1 MEMAFGENMESAKL
15 IKSLESKGF
24 FLEFPEYDSLEDE
37 IVEII
42 KGANPRIISSL
53 PILLK
58 EDIDYKKIC
67 SKLNRAEKKELDK
80 AIAISEKIYRN
91 ESIKNS
97 LRKIIKEN
105 SIKTKFSKQEF
116 DDFYNAFKEARLNA
130 EANQN
135 KKLEK
140 QAKLRLNLSLN
151 KDLKTLFSPAKI
163 SIMEKIFNHEKL
175 TNTELKYYYKAI
187 SNINKSV
194 LNPVLQNY
202 LMVIEMAKKHS

>member
-1 MEMAFGENMESAKL
+1 MESAKL
-15 IKSLESKGF
+15 IKSLERKGF
-24 FLEFPEYDSLEDE
+24 FLEFPEYEYLEDE

-42 KGANPRIISSL
+42 KGANPRIILSL
-53 PILLK
+53 SIFLK
-58 EDIDYKKIC
+58 DDIDYKKIF
-67 SKLNRAEKKELDK
+67 SKLNKAEKKEIDK

-91 ESIKNS
+91 ESIKNN

-116 DDFYNAFKEARLNA
+116 DDFHNAFKEAGLNA
-130 EANQN
+130 EASEN

-140 QAKLRLNLSLN
+140 QSKLRLNLSLN

-163 SIMEKIFNHEKL
+163 RIMEKIFNHEKL

-194 LNPVLQNY
+194 LNPSLQNY